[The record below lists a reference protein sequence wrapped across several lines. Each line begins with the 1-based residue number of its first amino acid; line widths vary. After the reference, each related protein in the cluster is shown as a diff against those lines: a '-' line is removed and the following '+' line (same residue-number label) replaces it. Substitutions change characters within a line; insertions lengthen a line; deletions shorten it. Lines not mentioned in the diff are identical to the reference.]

1 MYYDI
6 PGPRHSN
13 VLQLRK
19 SWGVD
24 CVQSSLCHYLQHTH
38 VKFIYMCNSH
48 CATVVLVFTI
58 DWLLTHT

>member
-1 MYYDI
+1 MLMYYDI

-24 CVQSSLCHYLQHTH
+24 CVQSSLYDITSNIH
-38 VKFIYMCNSH
+38 M
-48 CATVVLVFTI
+48 
-58 DWLLTHT
+58 